1 MEEQDRP
8 VRYFIRTFGCQ
19 MNESD
24 SEKIAGLLGSTGAVR
39 ADRPEDA
46 DLIVVNTCA
55 VREKSEQKL
64 FSYLGRLARI
74 KKKKPVRVAVVGCV
88 AQIRGRELLENRE
101 AVDYVLGPDNAAELL
116 TLLGEEEARKYV
128 STSWRKEWN
137 ETPPDVILRDSPV
150 SAYLTVM
157 EGCDNFCTYCIVP
170 YARGREKYRPLS
182 SILGEA
188 DELAR
193 KGYREIQLL
202 GQNVNSYH
210 DPDSGRG
217 FPDLLK
223 EVSNIAGLEW
233 IRFITSH
240 PKNFRPETAETMAAH
255 KTICRQLHLP
265 LQSGSSAVLKRMNRG
280 YSRED
285 YLGIV
290 SLLRRLMP
298 EIFLSTDIIVGFPGE
313 SERDFEETLEV
324 LREVRF
330 TNIFSFRYS
339 PRPSTAAAKLEETV
353 PQEEKRRRLEEVQ
366 RLQKTIQLE
375 THGRQVGREMKI
387 LCLGRGRK
395 TPDLFCGRNEGHQVV
410 NFQAEGDCRAR
421 FVDVR
426 ITGFGPYSLLGER
439 ITGRPSDSALD

>member
-1 MEEQDRP
+1 MPSVMGARDRQF
-8 VRYFIRTFGCQ
+8 RYFIRTFGCQ

-24 SEKIAGLLGSTGAVR
+24 SEKVAGLLGLAGAVR
-39 ADRPEDA
+39 AERPEDA

-55 VREKSEQKL
+55 VREKSEEKL

-74 KKKKPVRVAVVGCV
+74 KEKKPVRIAVVGCV
-88 AQIRGRELLENRE
+88 AQIRGRELLEKRT

-116 TLLGEEEARKYV
+116 ALVREEDARKYV
-128 STSWRKEWN
+128 STSWKKEWQ
-137 ETPPDVILRDSPV
+137 EIPPDLILHDSPV

-157 EGCDNFCTYCIVP
+157 EGCDNFCSYCIVP

-188 DELAR
+188 GDLAR
-193 KGYREIQLL
+193 KGFLEIQLL
-202 GQNVNSYH
+202 GQNVNSYR
-210 DPDSGRG
+210 DPDSGRS
-217 FPDLLK
+217 FPELLK
-223 EVSNIAGLEW
+223 EVSDIAGLEW

-255 KTICRQLHLP
+255 KKICRQLHLP
-265 LQSGSSAVLKRMNRG
+265 LQSGSGAVLKRMNRG
-280 YSRED
+280 YTRED
-285 YLGIV
+285 YLSIV

-298 EIFLSTDIIVGFPGE
+298 EICLSTDIIVGFPGE
-313 SERDFEETLEV
+313 SEMDFEETLEM

-339 PRPSTAAAKLEETV
+339 PRPSTAAAQLEETV
-353 PQEEKRRRLEEVQ
+353 PQEEKQRRLEEVQ
-366 RLQKTIQLE
+366 RLQKTIQFE
-375 THGRQVGREMKI
+375 SHGRQVGRVMRV

-395 TPDLFCGRNEGHQVV
+395 TPDLFSGRNEGHQVV
-410 NFQAEGDCRAR
+410 NFRADEDCSAR

-439 ITGRPSDSALD
+439 LNGR

>member
-1 MEEQDRP
+1 VSRP

-24 SEKIAGLLGSTGAVR
+24 SEKIAGLLGSAGAER
-39 ADRPEDA
+39 AERPEDA
-46 DLIVVNTCA
+46 DLVVVNTCA

-64 FSYLGRLARI
+64 FSYIGRLAKLR
-74 KKKKPVRVAVVGCV
+74 KKKPVRVAVVGCV
-88 AQIRGRELLENRE
+88 AQVRGRELLDNRDG
-101 AVDYVLGPDNAAELL
+101 VDYVLGPDNAADLL
-116 TLLGEEEARKYV
+116 TLLGEEEPRKYV
-128 STSWRKEWN
+128 STSWKKGWHEISP
-137 ETPPDVILRDSPV
+137 ELILRDSPV

-182 SILGEA
+182 SILEEA
-188 DELAR
+188 EGLAQ
-193 KGYREIQLL
+193 KEFREIQLL
-202 GQNVNSYH
+202 GQNVNSYR
-210 DPDSGRG
+210 DPDSGRT
-217 FPDLLK
+217 FPDLLRQ
-223 EVSNIAGLEW
+223 VAGISGLEW

-240 PKNFRPETAETMAAH
+240 PKSFDPETASTMAAH
-255 KTICRQLHLP
+255 KTICKQLHLP
-265 LQSGSSAVLKRMNRG
+265 LQSGSSPVLKKMNRG
-280 YSRED
+280 YSKED

-298 EIFLSTDIIVGFPGE
+298 GICLSTDIIVGFPGE
-313 SERDFEETLEV
+313 SEKDFEETLDV

-339 PRPSTAAAKLEETV
+339 PRPSTAAARMAETV
-353 PQEEKRRRLEEVQ
+353 PPEEKRRRLEEVQ
-366 RLQKTIQLE
+366 RLQKAIQLE
-375 THGRQVGREMKI
+375 THSRQVGKTMKV

-395 TPDLFCGRNEGHQVV
+395 TPDLFSGRNEGHQVV
-410 NFQAEGDCRAR
+410 NFQAQADCRAL

-439 ITGRPSDSALD
+439 INDRPSHPAVD

>member
-1 MEEQDRP
+1 
-8 VRYFIRTFGCQ
+8 
-19 MNESD
+19 
-24 SEKIAGLLGSTGAVR
+24 
-39 ADRPEDA
+39 
-46 DLIVVNTCA
+46 
-55 VREKSEQKL
+55 
-64 FSYLGRLARI
+64 
-74 KKKKPVRVAVVGCV
+74 
-88 AQIRGRELLENRE
+88 
-101 AVDYVLGPDNAAELL
+101 
-116 TLLGEEEARKYV
+116 
-128 STSWRKEWN
+128 
-137 ETPPDVILRDSPV
+137 
-150 SAYLTVM
+150 M